1 MYRLLFDREWMIA
14 QIAAMTDEMG
24 KPVRLYWRLY
34 TPLITLWGM
43 LYQRLNADHGVDAA
57 LRHLLA
63 GGTDGLDSDG
73 RGRNKISEGAQSDST
88 SAYAQARGR
97 LPVGL
102 VEAGLSHVHVKV
114 TEMMGDAGMWRG
126 HSIRLLDGTTYRMGP
141 QGDLAATFGQAK
153 NQHGKS
159 HWVIA
164 KSMAAFDWKTG
175 CAIGHA
181 EGPGE
186 AGEVGLVHGVLQK
199 DTQPNSVYL
208 MDQGL
213 GVYRVAQSA
222 RANGQHVLMRM
233 QKMRALAMLKGSGHA
248 ELGNGD
254 EAKVMWRA
262 GGVRTEPGLS
272 TDPIAGRLIYRR
284 IETPGFRPLEIYL
297 FTTLLDAKK
306 YPQQELVE
314 IAARRW
320 QVEPNYRHIK
330 TDMGMDDF
338 KVKSAEMFRRELAV
352 GLLAYNLIR
361 ALMAQAAK
369 NAGIA
374 PLRLSFTRC
383 MGRIVDV
390 CTIGVPDWVRT
401 NFPSV
406 LDYLLGRLEKCALPN
421 QPNKVRHEPRAVR
434 RKPAVYPSLK
444 GDRDVARRQLLDPG
458 ATIS

>member
-1 MYRLLFDREWMIA
+1 MFRLLFDRAWMIA
-14 QIAAMTDEMG
+14 QMRDMTDETG

-43 LYQRLNADHGVDAA
+43 LFQRLNADHSVDAA
-57 LRHLLA
+57 LVHLLT
-63 GGTDGLDSDG
+63 GGADGLDAQD
-73 RGRNKISEGAQSDST
+73 RGRKKIAKGVQSDST
-88 SAYAQARGR
+88 SAYAQARER
-97 LPVGL
+97 LPIGL
-102 VEAGLSHVHVKV
+102 VEAGLSHVHEKV
-114 TEMMGDAGMWRG
+114 TEMMGEAGMWRG
-126 HSIRLLDGTTYRMGP
+126 HSIRLLDGTTYRMAA
-141 QGDLAATFGQAK
+141 QGDLAATFGQIK

-164 KSMAAFDWKTG
+164 KSMASFDWKTG

-181 EGPGE
+181 EGPSE
-186 AGEVGLVHGVLQK
+186 AGEVVLVHGVLQR

-213 GVYRVAQSA
+213 GLYCVAQSA
-222 RANGQHVLMRM
+222 RANGQHVLMRV
-233 QKMRALAMLKGSGHA
+233 QKTRALALLKGSGHA
-248 ELGNGD
+248 KLGHGE
-254 EAKVMWRA
+254 EARVTWHAK
-262 GGVRTEPGLS
+262 GVRTEPSLS
-272 TDPIAGRLIYRR
+272 TDPVAGRLIYRR
-284 IETPGFRPLEIYL
+284 IETPGFKPLEIYL
-297 FTTLLDAKK
+297 FTTLLDPQT
-306 YPQQELVE
+306 YPQEELVE

-383 MGRIVDV
+383 MRRIVAV
-390 CTIGVPDWVRT
+390 CTVGVPDWVRT
-401 NFPSV
+401 NSFSV
-406 LDYLLGRLEKCALPN
+406 LDFLLSHLSQCALPN
-421 QPNKVRHEPRAVR
+421 QPNKVKHEPRAVR

-444 GDRDVARRQLLDPG
+444 GDRDVARKQLLDPG
-458 ATIS
+458 AAIS

>member
-1 MYRLLFDREWMIA
+1 MFRLLFDRDWMIA
-14 QIAAMTDEMG
+14 RLADMTDGTG

-43 LYQRLNADHGVDAA
+43 LYQRLNTDHSVDAA
-57 LRHLLA
+57 LVHLLA
-63 GGTDGLDSDG
+63 GGANGLDAHD
-73 RGRNKISEGAQSDST
+73 RGRKKIAKGVQSDST
-88 SAYAQARGR
+88 SAYAQARER
-97 LPVGL
+97 LPTGL
-102 VEAGLSHVHVKV
+102 VEAGLSHVHEKV
-114 TEMMGDAGMWRG
+114 TEMMGEAGMWRG
-126 HSIRLLDGTTYRMGP
+126 HSIRLLDGTTYRMAP
-141 QGDLAATFGQAK
+141 QGDLVATFGQAK

-164 KSMAAFDWKTG
+164 KSMASFDWKTG

-186 AGEVGLVHGVLQK
+186 AGEVVLVHRVLQR

-213 GVYRVAQSA
+213 GLYCVAQSA
-222 RANGQHVLMRM
+222 RANGQHVLMRI

-248 ELGNGD
+248 KLGNAEEARVTWQAGD
-254 EAKVMWRA
+254 
-262 GGVRTEPGLS
+262 VRIEPGLS
-272 TDPIAGRLIYRR
+272 TDPITGRLIYRR
-284 IETPGFRPLEIYL
+284 IETPGFKPFEIYL
-297 FTTLLDAKK
+297 FTTLLDPQA
-306 YPQQELVE
+306 YPQEELVE
-314 IAARRW
+314 IAAKRW

-369 NAGIA
+369 DAGIA
-374 PLRLSFTRC
+374 PLRLSFTKC
-383 MGRIVDV
+383 MRRIVYV
-390 CTIGVPDWVRT
+390 CTIGVPDSVRADT
-401 NFPSV
+401 RSV
-406 LDYLLGRLEKCALPN
+406 LDFLLSHLSQCALPN
-421 QPNKVRHEPRAVR
+421 QPNKVKHEPRAVR

-444 GDRDVARRQLLDPG
+444 GDRDEARRQLLDPG
-458 ATIS
+458 AAIS